1 MCHCCCA
8 AAAAVAGLQE
18 LWSMLHSASSNDSGI
33 PQQLLEAKQKE
44 IQERREREAAIQVC
58 ALMGM

>member
-1 MCHCCCA
+1 MHNA
-8 AAAAVAGLQE
+8 QE
-18 LWSMLHSASSNDSGI
+18 LWSMLHSASSNESGI

-58 ALMGM
+58 QVGTADST

>member
-1 MCHCCCA
+1 
-8 AAAAVAGLQE
+8 VLLLLLPPQE
-18 LWSMLHSASSNDSGI
+18 LWTMLNSASSNESGI

-58 ALMGM
+58 T